1 MNVWKIASRWSD
13 TGTKASSIL
22 DLFRKYGIV
31 FVGTN
36 KATARVRNEVK
47 VGDII
52 AISDGKKIVSV
63 GKVIGEPIEITHF
76 EFQEED
82 KKRFHYEDWVIG
94 FKVEIYNL
102 NQDEIFE
109 TKFGA
114 FHSMGKFSE
123 RVKKLFQS
131 KTSDSSFSIDSYTYT
146 VLNNQTNAKSLLQ
159 NDIKY
164 LIPVYQR
171 PYSWNEAE
179 IETFINDIFF
189 SFWGNE
195 KNTEPEPMFIGTM
208 QLSEKKY
215 NNKTSFYQEVIDGQ
229 QRITTITLLLKF
241 LAMQYP
247 AHTTLQNLQ
256 FDWLLTDVNRGQ
268 QYKNLQALLIDNA
281 IDSLLNKYA
290 QNYNHISDFFKQNI
304 NNEENDVKVEFDE
317 NKFIDF
323 VFNSLYFVVI
333 ETKAGLSKTLKIFNT
348 INTAGLDLN
357 NTDIFKIRLYEYL
370 SLKGDNKE
378 IFESIDKLYEKIANN
393 NSQIGRQFTDMNQ
406 ILSIYKFYLISK
418 HNLNM
423 TLWKM
428 GTGTFFERLFDTLLN
443 IKEWDGFT
451 NLKGISNL
459 LKIETIDKIID
470 IRFDWELKHYG
481 EKGDFDSFDSMLSL
495 RLLWWSRYS
504 GYWTMPF
511 IYLIDNP
518 DSKDNYYKLFQKISR
533 VYITYSL
540 IYQKQ
545 VNEIHKFTRYIATQL
560 VNPTKSIDEVWTELD
575 NKYKVHQKTIVNI
588 LTNHNIFDN
597 TKIKNIVVRMSAA
610 LDEKENNTPL
620 KDIEKLVFDSD
631 IDIEHIQAR
640 NDENVDERARII
652 QEWGSELN
660 AIGNLVI
667 LEQNINRSIS
677 NKPFEEKKNRYI
689 KSDFKSVKDLSQQP
703 SWEINDAEN
712 RRKKEVEKIE
722 KFLYSS

>member
-1 MNVWKIASRWSD
+1 
-13 TGTKASSIL
+13 
-22 DLFRKYGIV
+22 
-31 FVGTN
+31 
-36 KATARVRNEVK
+36 
-47 VGDII
+47 
-52 AISDGKKIVSV
+52 
-63 GKVIGEPIEITHF
+63 
-76 EFQEED
+76 
-82 KKRFHYEDWVIG
+82 
-94 FKVEIYNL
+94 
-102 NQDEIFE
+102 
-109 TKFGA
+109 
-114 FHSMGKFSE
+114 
-123 RVKKLFQS
+123 
-131 KTSDSSFSIDSYTYT
+131 
-146 VLNNQTNAKSLLQ
+146 
-159 NDIKY
+159 
-164 LIPVYQR
+164 
-171 PYSWNEAE
+171 SWNEAE

-247 AHTTLQNLQ
+247 THPTLQNLQ

-268 QYKNLQALLIDNA
+268 QYKNLQAVLIDNA
-281 IDSLLNKYA
+281 IDSPLNKYA
-290 QNYNHISDFFKQNI
+290 QNYNHISEFFKQNI
-304 NNEENDVKVEFDE
+304 NNEEHDVKVEFDE

-423 TLWKM
+423 TLWRM

-443 IKEWDGFT
+443 IKEWEGFT
-451 NLKGISNL
+451 TLKGISNL

-518 DSKDNYYKLFQKISR
+518 DSKDNYYKLLQKLSR
-533 VYITYSL
+533 IYVTYSL

-545 VNEIHKFTRYIATQL
+545 VNEIHTFTRYIATQL
-560 VNPTKSIDEVWTELD
+560 VNPTKSIDKVWTELN
-575 NKYKVHQKTIVNI
+575 NKYKVHQETIVNI

-610 LDEKENNTPL
+610 LDEKENSTPL
-620 KDIEKLVFDSD
+620 KDIEKLVFQND

-640 NDENVDERARII
+640 NDENVEERAKII
-652 QEWGSELN
+652 EAWGSELN

-667 LEQNINRSIS
+667 LEQKINRSIS
-677 NKPFEEKKNRYI
+677 NKPFEEKKNRYR

-703 SWEINDAEN
+703 SWEINDAKN
-712 RRKKEVEKIE
+712 RREKEVEKIE
-722 KFLYSS
+722 KFLYSSQEAK

>member
-1 MNVWKIASRWSD
+1 
-13 TGTKASSIL
+13 
-22 DLFRKYGIV
+22 
-31 FVGTN
+31 
-36 KATARVRNEVK
+36 
-47 VGDII
+47 
-52 AISDGKKIVSV
+52 
-63 GKVIGEPIEITHF
+63 
-76 EFQEED
+76 
-82 KKRFHYEDWVIG
+82 
-94 FKVEIYNL
+94 
-102 NQDEIFE
+102 
-109 TKFGA
+109 
-114 FHSMGKFSE
+114 
-123 RVKKLFQS
+123 
-131 KTSDSSFSIDSYTYT
+131 
-146 VLNNQTNAKSLLQ
+146 
-159 NDIKY
+159 
-164 LIPVYQR
+164 
-171 PYSWNEAE
+171 
-179 IETFINDIFF
+179 
-189 SFWGNE
+189 
-195 KNTEPEPMFIGTM
+195 
-208 QLSEKKY
+208 
-215 NNKTSFYQEVIDGQ
+215 
-229 QRITTITLLLKF
+229 
-241 LAMQYP
+241 
-247 AHTTLQNLQ
+247 
-256 FDWLLTDVNRGQ
+256 
-268 QYKNLQALLIDNA
+268 
-281 IDSLLNKYA
+281 
-290 QNYNHISDFFKQNI
+290 
-304 NNEENDVKVEFDE
+304 
-317 NKFIDF
+317 
-323 VFNSLYFVVI
+323 
-333 ETKAGLSKTLKIFNT
+333 
-348 INTAGLDLN
+348 
-357 NTDIFKIRLYEYL
+357 
-370 SLKGDNKE
+370 
-378 IFESIDKLYEKIANN
+378 
-393 NSQIGRQFTDMNQ
+393 
-406 ILSIYKFYLISK
+406 
-418 HNLNM
+418 
-423 TLWKM
+423 
-428 GTGTFFERLFDTLLN
+428 
-443 IKEWDGFT
+443 
-451 NLKGISNL
+451 
-459 LKIETIDKIID
+459 
-470 IRFDWELKHYG
+470 
-481 EKGDFDSFDSMLSL
+481 MLSL